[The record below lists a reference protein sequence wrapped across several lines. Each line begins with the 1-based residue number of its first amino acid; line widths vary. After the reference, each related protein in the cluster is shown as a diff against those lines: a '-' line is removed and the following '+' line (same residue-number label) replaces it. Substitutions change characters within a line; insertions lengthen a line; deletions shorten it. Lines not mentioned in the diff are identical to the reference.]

1 VTRLVAGIIGFVG
14 LVLGAVG
21 FLLLAAVVAVFL
33 QGKPLDVLSTAI
45 AVVLIGLAAFA
56 LRTAWQRWRREP

>member
-1 VTRLVAGIIGFVG
+1 MTRLVAGLIGFVG

-33 QGKPLDVLSTAI
+33 QGKPLDVLSTGF
-45 AVVLIGLAAFA
+45 AVVLLALSALA
-56 LRTAWQRWRREP
+56 LRAAWQRWRREP